1 MYVGGRDT
9 ELRESILVKSGSG
22 DTRLLDAIFMNAE
35 NEERKVAADVDCI
48 KWVNERM
55 PFLWKK
61 AREKSIKHLLK

>member
-1 MYVGGRDT
+1 MDGWDT
-9 ELRESILVKSGSG
+9 ELRESI
-22 DTRLLDAIFMNAE
+22 FMNDE

-55 PFLWKK
+55 PFSWKK